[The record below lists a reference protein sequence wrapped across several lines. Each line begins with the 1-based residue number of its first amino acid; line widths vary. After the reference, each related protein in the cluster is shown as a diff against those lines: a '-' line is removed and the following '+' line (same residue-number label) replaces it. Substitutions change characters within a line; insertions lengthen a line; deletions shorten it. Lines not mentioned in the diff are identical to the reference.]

1 MNTQRPQYDSFS
13 AMPKALQ
20 DFLVSAEFGKAEQ
33 ELVKVY
39 ALSSDQ
45 ATLMGDTMMDAVFGD
60 ITLQQAIANIKTAF
74 VPAVISVEKWKQF
87 ISDLLKFEAWPLRD
101 VFGDELNRIMS
112 DESVSTAGWSA
123 FRVLVRPLTYSGA
136 ANEVATQSGF
146 NFMGPQMRERMRD
159 LIMSRLKGV
168 RIDAQVKEVLLRP
181 GDFGGLGLD
190 EAMASRAVKVINE
203 IIEKVPIMS
212 EDEYAD
218 YLAEQARVH
227 TEAEEVATATQT
239 HEGETLSGE
248 DAEIQKI
255 KAQMS
260 TTPQAPASAL
270 DDAIEKI
277 WISFVEKPTDD
288 YLVKRLKNII
298 SSRLRDVRSQLELTQ
313 LLERDIKVGGL
324 GLERGAAE
332 RMSQKIEDGYHS
344 FREPVMA
351 EEKKKLDAQLE
362 SQKQKVEERRKRE
375 AEEHAK
381 WYQEKIGA
389 KQQEEL
395 RQRQIAESYK
405 KQMST
410 SATPRATVTSM
421 ELKEQKRETE
431 RFGEMV
437 PVSTAGS
444 DIKISAPTA
453 HIEAQIQAT
462 SPASLGSMNMKP
474 RMEDIRSGPK
484 LVGLL
489 QELHDMTLADFRR
502 LARDPSQTVGK
513 ILEKLE
519 ILGGEAFEKRIAG
532 IQAWQQSP
540 LQQQYVS
547 LVGEA
552 FRSGK
557 TMVQL
562 IDEQRKAGID
572 APTADEMAAII
583 SLNGKLHF

>member
-1 MNTQRPQYDSFS
+1 MNTQRARYESFS

-20 DFLVSAEFGKAEQ
+20 DFLVSSDFSKAEQ
-33 ELVKVY
+33 ELVTIYK
-39 ALSSDQ
+39 LSSDQ
-45 ATLMGDTMMDAVFGD
+45 ASFMGDTMMDAVFGD
-60 ITLQQAIANIKTAF
+60 LALQEAISTIKQAF
-74 VPAVISVEKWKQF
+74 VPAVVTAEKWKQF
-87 ISDLLKFEAWPLRD
+87 ISDLLKYEAWPLRD
-101 VFGDELNRIMS
+101 VFGDELNRVMS
-112 DESVSTAGWSA
+112 DEGVSTASWSP

-136 ANEVATQSGF
+136 ANEVALQSGF

-159 LIMSRLKGV
+159 LIMSKFKGV

-190 EAMASRAVKVINE
+190 EAMATRAVKAMNE

-212 EDEYAD
+212 EDEYAE
-218 YLAEQARVH
+218 YLAEQARIN
-227 TEAEEVATATQT
+227 TETEQAVQEQSSIGV
-239 HEGETLSGE
+239 SDE
-248 DAEIQKI
+248 DAEIQQI

-260 TTPQAPASAL
+260 NIPQVPASAL
-270 DDAIEKI
+270 DEAIEKI
-277 WISFVEKPTDD
+277 WTSFVEKPTDE
-288 YLVKRLKNII
+288 YLVKRVKNII
-298 SSRLRDVRSQLELTQ
+298 SSRLRDVRSQLELSQ

-324 GLERGAAE
+324 GLERGAAD
-332 RMSQKIEDGYHS
+332 RMAQKIEEGYRS
-344 FREPVMA
+344 YRGPVME

-362 SQKQKVEERRKRE
+362 NQKQKVEERRKRE

-389 KQQEEL
+389 KQQEEA
-395 RQRQIAESYK
+395 RQKQVAESYK
-405 KQMST
+405 KQMSASST
-410 SATPRATVTSM
+410 SHASATLM
-421 ELKEQKRETE
+421 ELKEQKREKE

-437 PVSTAGS
+437 PLAAHGAE
-444 DIKISAPTA
+444 IKISAPTV
-453 HIEAQIQAT
+453 HIEAQTQASSSSSVT
-462 SPASLGSMNMKP
+462 AVEMKP

-502 LARDPSQTVGK
+502 LAKDPSQTVGK

-519 ILGGEAFEKRIAG
+519 TLGGEAFEKRIAG

-540 LQQQYVS
+540 LQLQYVS

-562 IDEQRKAGID
+562 IEEKRKAGID
-572 APTADEMAAII
+572 APTSEEMAAII
-583 SLNGKLHF
+583 SLNGRLHF